1 MGFGNVAL
9 RARRCAH
16 AHIASEPRARQ
27 QQVGCRLAVA
37 DAIGVPC
44 RLSRSGC
51 LFTYLLTY
59 LSNQIITP

>member
-51 LFTYLLTY
+51 LFTYLLSIQLAWY
-59 LSNQIITP
+59 CAC